1 MNIQSLLD
9 HISIIPDLRQQGK
22 IRHKLSDI
30 LFLTVCAIIA
40 GADEWQEI
48 EDFGHERLEWLKK
61 YADFENGIP
70 VHDTIARVV
79 SNIDSTAFEKMFI
92 DWMRAG
98 HEITDGDV
106 IAIDGK
112 TRRGSYDKSKRKGA
126 IHMVSAFSTEYGV
139 VLGQVKTEA
148 KSNEIT
154 AIPELLNLLDLKK
167 SLVTID
173 AKGCQKDIAE
183 KIKDKKA
190 DYLLAV
196 KGNQGKLHNAFKEN
210 FPIKSFSNYDGDA
223 FSTQEISHGRQET
236 RLNIVNDVTPEF
248 CDFEFEWKGL
258 KKLCVALSFRN
269 KVGEKS
275 ADEMSIRYY
284 ISSRDLDAQAFA
296 NAIRA
301 HWQIESM
308 HWMLDVKM
316 NDDASRIRRGNAA
329 EIISGIKKMALNL
342 LRDYKGFKAGLK
354 RKRKKAALSTC
365 YIEEVLA
372 ACAAPGFRSEKN
384 GDLT

>member
-1 MNIQSLLD
+1 MDIQSFLD

-22 IRHKLSDI
+22 IRHKLTDI

-48 EDFGHERLEWLKK
+48 EDFGHERLEWLRK

-79 SNIDSTAFEKMFI
+79 SNIDSLAFEKMFI
-92 DWMRAG
+92 NWMRAG

-112 TRRGSYDKSKRKGA
+112 TVRGSYDKSKRKDA

-139 VLGQVKTEA
+139 VLGQVKTDA

-173 AKGCQKDIAE
+173 AMGCQKNIAE

-196 KGNQGKLHNAFKEN
+196 KSNQRKLHDAFKKN
-210 FPIKSFSNYDGDA
+210 FPIKLFSDYKGDS
-223 FSTQEISHGRQET
+223 FSTQEVNHGRQET
-236 RLNIVNDVTPEF
+236 RLHIVSDVTPEF

-269 KVGEKS
+269 KVGEK
-275 ADEMSIRYY
+275 AVGEMSIRYY
-284 ISSRDLDAQAFA
+284 ISSKDIDAKVFVHAT
-296 NAIRA
+296 RA
-301 HWQIESM
+301 HWKIESM
-308 HWMLDVKM
+308 YWMLDCKM
-316 NDDASRIRRGNAA
+316 NEDASRIRRGNAA

-342 LRDYKGFKAGLK
+342 LRDYKMERLDVSFSTKAK
-354 RKRKKAALSTC
+354 ISV
-365 YIEEVLA
+365 IHI
-372 ACAAPGFRSEKN
+372 
-384 GDLT
+384 

>member
-1 MNIQSLLD
+1 M
-9 HISIIPDLRQQGK
+9 SIIPDLRQQGK
-22 IRHKLSDI
+22 IRHKLTDI

-70 VHDTIARVV
+70 VHDMIACVV

-106 IAIDGK
+106 ITIDGK
-112 TRRGSYDKSKRKGA
+112 TIRGSYDKSKRKGA

-173 AKGCQKDIAE
+173 AMGCQKEIAE

-196 KGNQGKLHNAFKEN
+196 KGNQGKLHNTFKEN
-210 FPIKSFSNYDGDA
+210 FPIKSFSNNDGDS

-236 RLNIVNDVTPEF
+236 RLHIVSDVTPEF

-258 KKLCVALSFRN
+258 KKLCVALSFRS
-269 KVGEKS
+269 KVSEKEAS
-275 ADEMSIRYY
+275 EMSIRYY
-284 ISSRDLDAQAFA
+284 ISSKNIDARAFA
-296 NAIRA
+296 YAIRA

-308 HWMLDVKM
+308 HWMLDAKM
-316 NDDASRIRRGNAA
+316 NEDASRIRRGNAA

-342 LRDYKGFKAGLK
+342 LRDYKGFKAGLN

-372 ACAAPGFRSEKN
+372 ACAAPGFRSDKKS
-384 GDLT
+384 DLTEI

>member
-9 HISIIPDLRQQGK
+9 HISIIPDRHQQGR
-22 IRHKLSDI
+22 IRHKLTDI

-40 GADEWQEI
+40 DADEWQEI
-48 EDFGHERLEWLKK
+48 EDLGRERLEWLKK

-79 SNIDSTAFEKMFI
+79 SNIDSTAFEKMFT

-112 TRRGSYDKSKRKGA
+112 TIRGSYDKSKRKGA

-173 AKGCQKDIAE
+173 AMGCQKEIAE

-210 FPIKSFSNYDGDA
+210 FPIYSKSFGLL
-223 FSTQEISHGRQET
+223 QGGKG
-236 RLNIVNDVTPEF
+236 VNPLERT
-248 CDFEFEWKGL
+248 
-258 KKLCVALSFRN
+258 
-269 KVGEKS
+269 
-275 ADEMSIRYY
+275 
-284 ISSRDLDAQAFA
+284 
-296 NAIRA
+296 
-301 HWQIESM
+301 
-308 HWMLDVKM
+308 
-316 NDDASRIRRGNAA
+316 
-329 EIISGIKKMALNL
+329 
-342 LRDYKGFKAGLK
+342 
-354 RKRKKAALSTC
+354 
-365 YIEEVLA
+365 
-372 ACAAPGFRSEKN
+372 
-384 GDLT
+384 